1 MPSPYVGCENC
12 QRESPVMIMRSSG
25 MMYQSDTRT
34 TWLIRDGILFS
45 EMSSMKLKS
54 LPMLLAP

>member
-1 MPSPYVGCENC
+1 
-12 QRESPVMIMRSSG
+12 MRSSG

-45 EMSSMKLKS
+45 EMSNMKLKS